1 MIKQYQSVKPVL
13 DNSYETYLPKG
24 AGWYDF
30 WTNQRFDGGQ
40 KMTGHY
46 TLNTMPLYVRAGSIV
61 PMGPV
66 MQYATEKL
74 DAPYEVRVY
83 PGANARF
90 TLYEDDNE
98 TYNYE
103 KGQYATYE
111 LSWND
116 AARVLTVGKRKG
128 NFPGMTEKRMLL
140 VELVG
145 PDANAGIAEG
155 ATHVKTVTYSGQKME
170 VRFAMQ

>member
-1 MIKQYQSVKPVL
+1 
-13 DNSYETYLPKG
+13 
-24 AGWYDF
+24 
-30 WTNQRFDGGQ
+30 
-40 KMTGHY
+40 
-46 TLNTMPLYVRAGSIV
+46 MPLYVRAGSII

-66 MQYATEKL
+66 MQYATERP
-74 DAPYEVRVY
+74 DAPYEVRIY

-116 AARVLTVGKRKG
+116 AARVLTIGARKG
-128 NFPGMTEKRMLL
+128 RFPGMFEKRMHRI
-140 VELVG
+140 VVAG
-145 PDANAGIAEG
+145 PGMNAGVAEG
-155 ATHVKTVTYSGQKME
+155 SANVKTVTYSGQKLE
-170 VRFAMQ
+170 VRFAAP

>member
-1 MIKQYQSVKPVL
+1 L
-13 DNSYETYLPKG
+13 DNSYITYLPKG

-30 WTNQRFDGGQ
+30 WTNTRYDGGQ
-40 KMTGHY
+40 KVTGHY
-46 TLNTMPLYVRAGSIV
+46 PLTTMPLYVRAGAIV

-74 DAPYEVRVY
+74 DAPYEIRIY

-98 TYNYE
+98 SYNYE
-103 KGQYATYE
+103 KGQYAAYE

-116 AARVLTVGKRKG
+116 AARVLTVGTRKG
-128 NFPGMTEKRMLL
+128 NFPGMTEKRTLRVLL
-140 VELVG
+140 AG
-145 PDANAGIAEG
+145 PDVNSGIAEG
-155 ATHVKTVTYSGQKME
+155 ATKVKTVTYSGQKLE
-170 VRFAMQ
+170 VRFPTQ